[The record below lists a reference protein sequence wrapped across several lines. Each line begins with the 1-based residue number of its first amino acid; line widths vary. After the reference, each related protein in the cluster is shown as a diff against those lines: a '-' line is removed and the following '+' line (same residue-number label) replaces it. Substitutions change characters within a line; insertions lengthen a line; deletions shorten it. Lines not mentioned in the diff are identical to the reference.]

1 MNRDLPAALGLL
13 ALLVLLVLAGPL
25 LWPHSPGAL
34 DLAARWQPPSWPH
47 PLGTDG
53 LGRDIL
59 SRVLAG
65 LRLSLLAAAL
75 GAGAVLG
82 LGVPL
87 GAAGGYAGGR
97 LDAALIRLI
106 DALCVF
112 PYPILAVLLTAML
125 GQGLPALLLVL
136 LLFSWQD
143 AARIVRGHVRRLKGR
158 EFVLA
163 ARAMGAGTPWVAR
176 RHLLPNLAREVLS
189 ATLIA
194 MRDAVFM
201 EASLSFLGLGVAP
214 PRVSLGTLIEDGS
227 RSLRVAPWETAAPA
241 AGLALTLLAL
251 HAFADA
257 LGNAGD
263 PRLPLPGRPRRDPAR
278 GTGV

>member
-1 MNRDLPAALGLL
+1 MNRPLPAALVPL
-13 ALLVLLVLAGPL
+13 ALFVLLVAAGPL
-25 LWPHSPGAL
+25 LWPHSPGAI
-34 DLAARWQPPSWPH
+34 DLAARWQLPSWLH

-65 LRLSLLAAAL
+65 LRLSLLVAVLAVAAA
-75 GAGAVLG
+75 LG

-87 GAAGGYAGGR
+87 GAAGGYVGGG
-97 LDAALIRLI
+97 LDAALMRLM
-106 DALCVF
+106 DALYAL
-112 PYPILAVLLTAML
+112 PYPVLAILLTAAL
-125 GQGLPALLLVL
+125 GQGLPTLFLVL
-136 LLFSWQD
+136 FLFSWQD
-143 AARIVRGHVRRLKGR
+143 AARIVRGHVRRLKGG

-163 ARAMGAGTPWVAR
+163 ARAMGAGTPWVVR

-201 EASLSFLGLGVAP
+201 EALLSFLGLGAAP
-214 PRVSLGTLIEDGS
+214 PRVSLGTLIVDGGQV
-227 RSLRVAPWETAAPA
+227 LRVAPWEAAAPA
-241 AGLALTLLAL
+241 AALALTLLSFHVL
-251 HAFADA
+251 ADV

-263 PRLPLPGRPRRDPAR
+263 PRTSPRRRPSPERDD
-278 GTGV
+278 

>member
-1 MNRDLPAALGLL
+1 MNRALPAALVPL
-13 ALLVLLVLAGPL
+13 ALLGLLVAAGPL
-25 LWPHSPGAL
+25 LWPHPPYAI
-34 DLAARWQPPSWPH
+34 DLAARWQPPSWLH

-65 LRLSLLAAAL
+65 LRLSLLVAALAVAAA
-75 GAGAVLG
+75 LG

-87 GAAGGYAGGR
+87 GATGGYVGGG
-97 LDAALIRLI
+97 LDAALMRLM
-106 DALCVF
+106 DALYAL
-112 PYPILAVLLTAML
+112 PYPVLAMLLAAAL
-125 GQGLPALLLVL
+125 GQGLPTLFLVL

-143 AARIVRGHVRRLKGR
+143 TARIVRGHVRRIKGR

-163 ARAMGAGTPWVAR
+163 ARAMGARTPWVMR

-201 EASLSFLGLGVAP
+201 EAFLSFLGLGAAP
-214 PRVSLGTLIEDGS
+214 PRVSLGTLIVDGGQV
-227 RSLRVAPWETAAPA
+227 LRVAPWEAAAPA
-241 AGLALTLLAL
+241 ATLALTLLSFHVL
-251 HAFADA
+251 ADVLA
-257 LGNAGD
+257 GAGD
-263 PRLPLPGRPRRDPAR
+263 PRTSPRRCPSPERDD
-278 GTGV
+278 